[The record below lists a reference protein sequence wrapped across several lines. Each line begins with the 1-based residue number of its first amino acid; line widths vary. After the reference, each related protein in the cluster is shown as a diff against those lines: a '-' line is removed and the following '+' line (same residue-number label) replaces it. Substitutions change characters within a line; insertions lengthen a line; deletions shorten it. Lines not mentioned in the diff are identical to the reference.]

1 MPCLFRDHVQ
11 VLSIE
16 DRIKKLIGD
25 IEHLKQREFAFAN
38 GTAAPAP
45 VLISPGISYFFD
57 YNPLEEYTLSSMVPD
72 AKFIVC
78 RIRAIGHGTGD
89 IKTTRSL
96 TSNEDFLE

>member
-1 MPCLFRDHVQ
+1 

-25 IEHLKQREFAFAN
+25 IEHLKQREFALAN

-57 YNPLEEYTLSSMVPD
+57 YNPLEECTLSIMVPD

-78 RIRAIGHGTGD
+78 RIRAIGHGIGD
-89 IKTTRSL
+89 IKTTGSL